1 MSGSL
6 PEVQHVRGRW
16 RGLSGLAA
24 CMFVVLS
31 LLACSGGGTEPEA
44 TPPPPLV
51 PVTAADGPL
60 PEPRL
65 GVSEVVTPAEVLRPT
80 EVQDGAAPPQLDVWF
95 DPDVTTFEAL
105 RTRLEGWG
113 FSILDGDG
121 ESWRVGV
128 PQGRDWPA
136 RLLPLPEVA
145 KVTEAIDLIALESGA
160 FREGSERYGR
170 LTHSWS
176 WRPGGPVQAV
186 SGGRAPPDPVLPHAL
201 PAQVVRCLT
210 PIRTEMV
217 TGVSVG
223 VGWERAL
230 LADASAWVMVV
241 ENFGACDASGWI
253 PLRADAPV
261 TTLTVGG
268 RPVTELDGATIHALA
283 VDYLRQPRPFED
295 ASATA
300 AWDLL
305 RTAPSETLSAALA
318 EVAPGPFQERLWEE
332 LDQRDHAA
340 ALALAGQSASP
351 VLRGAA
357 TAEVEALR
365 TASLADPDAPADA
378 VYAALTVWRPGPGD
392 PPGILERLRESPS
405 PRVREKAWELTLD
418 ATMATCLE
426 RLKTVGTATVSA
438 ASAVYRECP
447 QQPVRMAAFQRVA
460 ALDRVA
466 AAAMVNVVLE
476 EPETLRTGVAAA
488 RHTATIERWDLLEAL
503 VQRPT
508 VARDVRRVALEFLV
522 KASVPQAGELVEQHG
537 AYLGYDPRPATDVF
551 PGGAATASEN

>member
-1 MSGSL
+1 MSA
-6 PEVQHVRGRW
+6 VTQVVRARGRW
-16 RGLSGLAA
+16 RRLFGLAG

-31 LLACSGGGTEPEA
+31 LLACSSGGTDPDA
-44 TPPPPLV
+44 TIPPPLV
-51 PVTAADGPL
+51 PTPSDDGPL

-65 GVSEVVTPAEVLRPT
+65 GVSEVVTPPEVLRPT

-95 DPDVTTFEAL
+95 DPDTTTFDAL
-105 RTRLEGWG
+105 RTRLVGWG

-128 PQGRDWPA
+128 PHGSDWPA

-145 KVTEAIDLIALESGA
+145 KVTEAVDLIALESGA
-160 FREGSERYGR
+160 FREGSERYGN
-170 LTHSWS
+170 LIHSWS

-186 SGGRAPPDPVLPHAL
+186 SGGRSPPEPVLPHAL
-201 PAQVVRCLT
+201 PAQVVRCLS
-210 PIRTEMV
+210 PIRTEMT

-230 LADASAWVMVV
+230 VANPPTWVLVV
-241 ENFGACDASGWI
+241 ESFGACDASGWI
-253 PLRADAPV
+253 PLRADASV

-268 RPVTELDGATIHALA
+268 RPLAELDGATIHTLA

-295 ASATA
+295 PSGIA

-305 RTAPSETLSAALA
+305 RTAPSDTLAAA
-318 EVAPGPFQERLWEE
+318 VTEVAPGPFQERLWEE

-365 TASLADPDAPADA
+365 TASLNDPKAPADA
-378 VYAALTVWRPGPGD
+378 VFAALTVWRPGPTD
-392 PPGILERLRESPS
+392 PPETLARLRQSAS

-418 ATMATCLE
+418 ATNVACME
-426 RLKTVGTATVSA
+426 RLKTVATADVSA
-438 ASAVYRECP
+438 ASSVYRECP

-476 EPETLRTGVAAA
+476 EPETLRTGVAAV
-488 RHTATIERWDLLEAL
+488 RHAAAIERWDLLETL
-503 VQRPT
+503 VQRPSVT
-508 VARDVRRVALEFLV
+508 RDVRRVALEFLV
-522 KASVPQAGELVEQHG
+522 GAGVPQAPELVEQHG
-537 AYLGYDPRPATDVF
+537 GYLGYTPAVTA
-551 PGGAATASEN
+551 PPAGAVTASEG